1 MIKKIKFGIALFIGV
16 LLITYFSLPYYVKKA
31 AIYQQPDVD
40 DYKIFENREV
50 KNATA
55 QPWNKAVRY
64 GKLKM
69 LDKWHNE
76 FRNFETVS
84 YVIVQN
90 DSLLYDE
97 YWDGYSDSTISGSF
111 SAAKSIVSLLIGIA
125 NDEGKIGSL
134 DDLAYKYLPDFPNLN
149 NLDLT
154 IRNLLTMSSGL
165 NWDEGYSSLFS
176 QTTESYYGNDL
187 KKQIHNLMFV
197 ETPGRIHRYESIN
210 TVILGLILQN
220 ATGKTI
226 TDYAQEKLW
235 KPLGAQHPALWSV
248 DNKNGVEKSY
258 CCFNATALDFAKIGQ
273 LVLNN
278 GVWNGKRIISER
290 YLKLATSPAVY
301 LKDETNAVLTYY
313 GYQWWIINYKGME
326 IPYARGILGQYI
338 FVIPQKNAVV
348 VRLGKKRSSF
358 RNGNVTSD
366 ILLYLDAAFSM
377 LK

>member
-197 ETPGRIHRYESIN
+197 ETPGRIHRYECIN

-226 TDYAQEKLW
+226 TEYAQEKLW

-366 ILLYLDAAFSM
+366 VLLYLDAAFSM